1 MTPTPYVT
9 GDDHVTRARSRLA
22 RDRCLTQSARY
33 TRYPV
38 TLHKAV
44 ATPLPVCHNLRDLV
58 LRVKIAHPLHPVTMS
73 ILSLFGGGRQE
84 NMGSVIL
91 SPSRAVYGRRWSE

>member
-1 MTPTPYVT
+1 MTPTPHVT

-22 RDRCLTQSARY
+22 RDRCLTQSACY

-38 TLHKAV
+38 TLREAI
-44 ATPLPVCHNLRDLV
+44 TTSLPVCHYLRGLV
-58 LRVKIAHPLHPVTMS
+58 LRVKIAHPLHPVTPS
-73 ILSLFGGGRQE
+73 ILSLFGGERQE

-91 SPSRAVYGRRWSE
+91 SPSRAVYGLRWSE